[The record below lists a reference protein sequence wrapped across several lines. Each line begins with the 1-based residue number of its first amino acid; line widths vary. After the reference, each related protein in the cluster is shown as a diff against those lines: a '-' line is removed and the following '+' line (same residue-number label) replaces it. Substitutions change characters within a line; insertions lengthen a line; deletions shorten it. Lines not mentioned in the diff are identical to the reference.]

1 MSMSTITR
9 AIAQA
14 QIDLR
19 QAQQALTACGL
30 NPPSEWRAKQKLR
43 DAIEKLQ
50 KEAVQ

>member
-1 MSMSTITR
+1 MSTSQLTR
-9 AIAQA
+9 AITQA

-19 QAQQALTACGL
+19 QAAQALTACGL

-50 KEAVQ
+50 KAAVQ